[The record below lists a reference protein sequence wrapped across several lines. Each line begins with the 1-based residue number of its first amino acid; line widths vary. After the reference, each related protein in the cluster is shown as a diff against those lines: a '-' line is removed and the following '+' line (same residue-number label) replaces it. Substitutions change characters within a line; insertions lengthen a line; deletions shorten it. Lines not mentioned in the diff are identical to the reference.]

1 MKNNF
6 QEITFLIKNKKFSEA
21 INCLNNLSDKEKKEP
36 NFVFLLG
43 ISYLFLGDFNQAV
56 DNFNSAIKLSNNNSS
71 FYFYRGYTFS
81 KLSKFDK
88 TEEDYLKAISL
99 KPKLAELYNNIA
111 GINYIV
117 GENENQFKTI

>member
-6 QEITFLIKNKKFSEA
+6 EEITILIKNKKFSEA
-21 INCLNNLSDKEKKEP
+21 INCLNNLSEDEKKET

-43 ISYLFLGDFNQAV
+43 ISYLFLGDFSQAIN
-56 DNFNSAIKLSNNNSS
+56 NFNTAIKMNKNNSS

-81 KLSKFDK
+81 KLCKLDQ

-99 KPKLAELYNNIA
+99 NPCQL
-111 GINYIV
+111 NY
-117 GENENQFKTI
+117 TIISQE